1 MKLTPI
7 DVQQQQFRLVMRG
20 YDRREV
26 ASFLDLVSQQMG
38 ELARDNSELRA
49 DLRRVKSELEEH
61 KQREQTLREAMLTA
75 QRAIDE
81 IREQA
86 EKEARLML
94 TEAELRAEKIVYD
107 AHKRVTKVIE
117 DIQELKRQ
125 RARAIEE
132 LRGVLNTH
140 VRLLAIEEEGSDKEQ
155 EPQASVMV
163 LEHIRP
169 PALPKSEEIEPARVG
184 RSG

>member
-7 DVQQQQFRLVMRG
+7 DVQQQQFRQTLRG

-38 ELARDNSELRA
+38 EIVRENNELRS
-49 DLRRVKSELEEH
+49 DLRRVRSELEEH
-61 KQREQTLREAMLTA
+61 KTREQTLKEAMLTA

-94 TEAELRAEKIVYD
+94 TEAEIRAEKLVYD
-107 AHKRVTKVIE
+107 AHKRVTRVIE

-125 RARAIEE
+125 RTRALEE
-132 LRGVLNTH
+132 LRGVLNVHAKLLDVHEEH
-140 VRLLAIEEEGSDKEQ
+140 VKQ
-155 EPQASVMV
+155 ESEPVASVMV

-169 PALPKSEEIEPARVG
+169 PAPPKTGDIEPVRAIRP
-184 RSG
+184 